1 MNENFKT
8 AHSTKK
14 EWYKHGWGLVAA
26 ILLLPFFIIWY
37 AWAKSN
43 WSKNVKIGVTVASV
57 IFIGVA
63 VGSSPKTEQTS
74 QQPVQQTQA
83 KQEEQK
89 QEPQTPKPT
98 AKYEGNIV
106 SYDAINPASLR
117 FVAEVKNTGDGE
129 GKFSCTVRGKDAS
142 STYTGFDI
150 FEDEGGTLKP
160 GETRT
165 FNGVITI
172 KKEGAYYVSDVSI
185 SCN

>member
-1 MNENFKT
+1 MNET
-8 AHSTKK
+8 AKPTNKQEK
-14 EWYKHGWGLVAA
+14 DWYKKPWGIVVA
-26 ILLLPFFIIWY
+26 ILLLPFFAIWY

-43 WSKNVKIGVTVASV
+43 WSKNVKIGVTAASLIFV
-57 IFIGVA
+57 IIA
-63 VGSSPKTEQTS
+63 LAASPDSSVQTNS
-74 QQPVQQTQA
+74 ATQQQSQA
-83 KQEEQK
+83 KQEQ
-89 QEPQTPKPT
+89 PQAPKPE
-98 AKYEGNIV
+98 AKFEGSIL
-106 SYDAINPASLR
+106 SHRPINPATLQ

-172 KKEGAYYVSDVSI
+172 KKEGALYVSDVSI
-185 SCN
+185 SCK